1 MATTAGTD
9 HVVRDV
15 AGEDGLAVSLG
26 VDWDLDPLEEVG
38 QEESYVLVRV
48 GQVHCPLT
56 CSVGQTP
63 ASGVTDRL
71 RGNLCICRPEEL
83 HGLHVG
89 VLEVKRLIDGDEA
102 NVVIKGGVVPAFVV
116 LHTSDAPALMAGLQV
131 PVVSPGDDPVEE
143 SQLALAAVGG
153 GDDLVPVHD
162 GAAAD
167 VTAETLQRDLPRE
180 LV

>member
-1 MATTAGTD
+1 M
-9 HVVRDV
+9 
-15 AGEDGLAVSLG
+15 
-26 VDWDLDPLEEVG
+26 
-38 QEESYVLVRV
+38 
-48 GQVHCPLT
+48 
-56 CSVGQTP
+56 
-63 ASGVTDRL
+63 
-71 RGNLCICRPEEL
+71 
-83 HGLHVG
+83 
-89 VLEVKRLIDGDEA
+89 
-102 NVVIKGGVVPAFVV
+102 IKGGVVPAFVV
-116 LHTSDAPALMAGLQV
+116 LHTFDAPALMAGLQV

>member
-1 MATTAGTD
+1 M
-9 HVVRDV
+9 
-15 AGEDGLAVSLG
+15 
-26 VDWDLDPLEEVG
+26 
-38 QEESYVLVRV
+38 
-48 GQVHCPLT
+48 
-56 CSVGQTP
+56 
-63 ASGVTDRL
+63 
-71 RGNLCICRPEEL
+71 
-83 HGLHVG
+83 
-89 VLEVKRLIDGDEA
+89 
-102 NVVIKGGVVPAFVV
+102 IKGGVVPTFVV